1 MLNYYRLKETIH
13 STFYTKD
20 AFICFENKTKT
31 NPKWKT
37 TPSKKRQQ
45 KTPKPVSRM
54 PNSFK
59 FIFPQNLV
67 PCFIIY
73 LIKLMPL
80 KKCPDVQERD
90 LRICLLQ
97 PVMTYAKKKKKKKIC
112 WKTNATVKIWKQKG
126 KKAVLNLKV

>member
-1 MLNYYRLKETIH
+1 MPSSVL
-13 STFYTKD
+13 
-20 AFICFENKTKT
+20 KTKQ
-31 NPKWKT
+31 KQ
-37 TPSKKRQQ
+37 TPNEKQPPQKKKQQ
-45 KTPKPVSRM
+45 KTPKPVSRV

-97 PVMTYAKKKKKKKIC
+97 PVMTYAKKKD
-112 WKTNATVKIWKQKG
+112 
-126 KKAVLNLKV
+126 